1 MFTYELSEI
10 KAGTYFNSP
19 AMVDDLFVITLP
31 PCPITREQIS
41 ALQRW
46 GFLKINVESEL
57 KKSNP
62 SALPE
67 KETSAP
73 KINTSVI
80 GKIESVDLSEFSD
93 DADKIPEDQIPDKF
107 KTSEEV
113 DISDFT
119 SGFSEPP
126 VDAKSSM
133 ESSVRSPLKKDQVPE
148 GLKSTT
154 HSASTSLAAYVNSH
168 STGATSIPSA
178 LGGMSDD
185 ISSEEEQKKIEAAQ
199 KTYETFLDYINHIY
213 THYATHKVFSIP
225 EINGKVLELCN
236 FVRENRSFILRIS
249 PNYESRNKNFIL
261 THSMRT
267 TVLCIVMG
275 LQLNMP
281 YDKLIELG
289 VASILHE
296 IGQIRLPPQLYMTDK
311 TLSPSEKAQMQTHT
325 VIGYKIMKDAGFPL
339 AVQLGVLEHH
349 ERETGTGY
357 PRALKGDKISLYA
370 KIISIA
376 CSFDAITS
384 PRHFKEAKTTY
395 EGMVELLKNENHAYD
410 DTVVKA
416 LLFSISLFPIGA
428 YVYLSNGKVAQVVN
442 VSPVSPKNPIV
453 KIIGSITADGKPK
466 IVQTDDE
473 NVRIIRVMNKK
484 ETKDLKEALG
494 EKD

>member
-31 PCPITREQIS
+31 PCPITKEQIS
-41 ALQRW
+41 ALQHW
-46 GFLKINVESEL
+46 GFLKINVESEM
-57 KKSNP
+57 KKAAPAAAPANESSAQPNAAAP
-62 SALPE
+62 SVA
-67 KETSAP
+67 KP
-73 KINTSVI
+73 KAASI
-80 GKIESVDLSEFSD
+80 GTIESVDLSEFSD
-93 DADKIPEDQIPDKF
+93 DSNRIPDDQIPDKF

-126 VDAKSSM
+126 AAA
-133 ESSVRSPLKKDQVPE
+133 PAKKDSIPE
-148 GLKSTT
+148 GLQSTT
-154 HSASTSLAAYVNSH
+154 RSASTSLAAYVNSH
-168 STGATSIPSA
+168 STGGTSIPSA

-185 ISSEEEQKKIEAAQ
+185 LSSEEEQEKIEAAQ
-199 KTYETFLDYINHIY
+199 KTYETFLDYINQVY

-311 TLSPSEKAQMQTHT
+311 MLSPSEKAQMQTHT

-453 KIIGSITADGKPK
+453 KIIGSVTADGKPK
-466 IVQTDDE
+466 IIQTDDE
-473 NVRIIRVMNKK
+473 NIKIIRVMNKK
-484 ETKDLKEALG
+484 ETKDLKIALG
-494 EKD
+494 EEE

>member
-10 KAGTYFNSP
+10 TAGTHFDSP
-19 AMVDDLFVITLP
+19 AKIDDLFVITLP
-31 PCPITREQIS
+31 PCPITREQLS
-41 ALQRW
+41 ALQHW
-46 GFLKINVESEL
+46 GFLRINVDSEI
-57 KKSNP
+57 KKQAQPAENK
-62 SALPE
+62 E
-67 KETSAP
+67 KTASSSAP
-73 KINTSVI
+73 KSSASI
-80 GKIESVDLSEFSD
+80 GKIETVDLSEFSD
-93 DADKIPEDQIPDKF
+93 DEGKIPEDQIPDKF

-119 SGFSEPP
+119 SGFSEPAAEP
-126 VDAKSSM
+126 KTPSAK
-133 ESSVRSPLKKDQVPE
+133 KQVPDD
-148 GLKSTT
+148 LKNTT
-154 HSASTSLAAYVNSH
+154 HAASTSLAAYVNSH
-168 STGATSIPSA
+168 SGGAAAIPSA
-178 LGGMSDD
+178 VGGTDD
-185 ISSEEEQKKIEAAQ
+185 ISSEEDEQKKIEAAQ
-199 KTYETFLDYINHIY
+199 ETYEKFLDFINQVY
-213 THYATHKVFSIP
+213 THYATHKEFSIP

-249 PNYESRNKNFIL
+249 PNFETRNKNFIL

-311 TLSPSEKAQMQTHT
+311 MLSPSEKAQMQTHT
-325 VIGYKIMKDAGFPL
+325 VIGYKILKDAGFPL
-339 AVQLGVLEHH
+339 SVQLGVLEHH

-384 PRHFKEAKTTY
+384 PRTFKESKTTY
-395 EGMVELLKNENHAYD
+395 EGMIELLKNENHAYD

-416 LLFSISLFPIGA
+416 LLFSISLYPIGA

-453 KIIGSITADGKPK
+453 KIIGSVNADGKPK
-466 IVQTDDE
+466 IIQTNDV
-473 NVRIIRVMNKK
+473 NLKIIRAMTKE
-484 ETKDLKEALG
+484 ETKDLKQALG
-494 EKD
+494 ETESE